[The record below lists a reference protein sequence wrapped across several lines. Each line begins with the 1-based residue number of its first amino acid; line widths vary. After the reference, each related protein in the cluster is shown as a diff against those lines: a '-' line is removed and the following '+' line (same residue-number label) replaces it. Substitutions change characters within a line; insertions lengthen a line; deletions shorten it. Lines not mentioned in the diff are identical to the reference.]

1 MGVLSMLNDA
11 KIPFPI
17 NCVDNELLLDFLN
30 VSYLNKMTL
39 DTLFL
44 ENIVKMIS

>member
-17 NCVDNELLLDFLN
+17 NCVDNELLLEVRDPFK
-30 VSYLNKMTL
+30 NKIHRTCK
-39 DTLFL
+39 TLFDSID
-44 ENIVKMIS
+44 IVHS